1 MKLLSRRE
9 LSIKQLRDR
18 LDHRGHQP
26 DDIERAIQL
35 LIEHRYL
42 DDDRVARA
50 YVRTAIKVKGR
61 GRLRVQQELAAMGI
75 DRQIVAAAVGE
86 AFGEV
91 DERAAISKAIEKK
104 LRGRA
109 KTPVTPAEYARLY
122 QFLLRQGFSPAAVN
136 QALRRQRRGGD
147 EN

>member
-1 MKLLSRRE
+1 MTLLSRRE

-18 LDHRGHQP
+18 LDHRGHRP

-35 LIEHRYL
+35 LIEQRYL

-61 GRLRVQQELAAMGI
+61 GRLRVQQELEAMGI

-91 DERAAISKAIEKK
+91 DERAAISKAIEKR
-104 LRGRA
+104 LRGRPKHLA
-109 KTPVTPAEYARLY
+109 PPEYARLY
-122 QFLLRQGFSPAAVN
+122 QFLLRQGFSPAAVRL
-136 QALRRQRRGGD
+136 ALRGYRK
-147 EN
+147 ESE